1 MKSYRDLD
9 VYKESKLCVIK
20 IHKMTMSLPKFEMY
34 EEGSQIRRS
43 AKAVTSLI
51 VEGYGRRRYKA
62 DFIKY
67 LVYAHSEC
75 DETIV
80 HLNFLFETE
89 SLTDSSK
96 YEELKNSYS
105 LLSKKINNFIQWVE
119 NNLNDFTNPETRN
132 QKPATI

>member
-9 VYKESKLCVIK
+9 IYKESKRMAVA
-20 IHKMTMSLPKFEMY
+20 IHKMSLTFPKFELY

-43 AKAVTSLI
+43 SKAVTALI

-67 LVYAHSEC
+67 LIYSQAEC

-89 SLTDSSK
+89 SIKNAEMYNS
-96 YEELKNSYS
+96 LK
-105 LLSKKINNFIQWVE
+105 LE
-119 NNLNDFTNPETRN
+119 
-132 QKPATI
+132 